1 MKILSENISN
11 NIMKKLNESWSNELG
26 IDLTS
31 DEESTLDDMM
41 NKDYDLEID
50 DLDDEEK
57 AKYIDVANSIRKLGP
72 EEAYIDVEKEV
83 KEKAKENHLDAD
95 LLAYIYLSQYKH

>member
-11 NIMKKLNESWSNELG
+11 NIMKKLNESWSNEFG

-31 DEESTLDDMM
+31 DEEAQLDDIFDT
-41 NKDYDLEID
+41 DYDLVWD
-50 DLDDEEK
+50 SLDDDEQEE
-57 AKYIDVANSIRKLGP
+57 YIEVANSIRKLGP
-72 EEAYIDVEKEV
+72 EEAYIDVDEEV

>member
-11 NIMKKLNESWSNELG
+11 NIMKKLNESWSNEFG
-26 IDLTS
+26 VDLTS
-31 DEESTLDDMM
+31 DEESTLDDIM
-41 NKDYDLEID
+41 NRDYDLEID
-50 DLDDEEK
+50 YLDDDEKEE
-57 AKYIDVANSIRKLGP
+57 YIKVANSIRKLGP
-72 EEAYIDVEKEV
+72 EEAYIDVDEEV